1 MKRSSWKSLIIFLA
15 FGLAVIGGRL
25 IGLSLI
31 ERIFVVIVL
40 GALVELSFY
49 LTRKKNNIE
58 TPQMRGF
65 IFMKPL
71 SFFKNFLN

>member
-49 LTRKKNNIE
+49 FTREKK
-58 TPQMRGF
+58 
-65 IFMKPL
+65 
-71 SFFKNFLN
+71 

>member
-49 LTRKKNNIE
+49 LTRKKI
-58 TPQMRGF
+58 
-65 IFMKPL
+65 ILKPL
-71 SFFKNFLN
+71 K

>member
-15 FGLAVIGGRL
+15 FGLAVIGGRI

-31 ERIFVVIVL
+31 ERIFVATVL

-49 LTRKKNNIE
+49 FTREKK
-58 TPQMRGF
+58 
-65 IFMKPL
+65 
-71 SFFKNFLN
+71 

>member
-15 FGLAVIGGRL
+15 LGLAVIGGRL

-31 ERIFVVIVL
+31 ERIAVALVL

-49 LTRKKNNIE
+49 FTRKKNNIK
-58 TPQMRGF
+58 TPLLRGF
-65 IFMKPL
+65 NL
-71 SFFKNFLN
+71 

>member
-31 ERIFVVIVL
+31 ERILVVIVL

-49 LTRKKNNIE
+49 LTGKKI
-58 TPQMRGF
+58 
-65 IFMKPL
+65 ILKPL
-71 SFFKNFLN
+71 

>member
-15 FGLAVIGGRL
+15 LGLAVIGGRL

-31 ERIFVVIVL
+31 ERIAVAIVL

-49 LTRKKNNIE
+49 YTREKK
-58 TPQMRGF
+58 
-65 IFMKPL
+65 
-71 SFFKNFLN
+71 

>member
-15 FGLAVIGGRL
+15 FGLAVIGGRI

-31 ERIFVVIVL
+31 ERIVVAAVL

-49 LTRKKNNIE
+49 LTREKK
-58 TPQMRGF
+58 
-65 IFMKPL
+65 
-71 SFFKNFLN
+71 